1 MNEPKQLSQPLP
13 RTMEP
18 MTSEQARDLVSRYL
32 KSFPT
37 LNLASPEVYLLELA
51 VLFAGYPWWAGAGA
65 IEVAKDTF
73 KFPPTR
79 AELRPLLEDQVRYV
93 RRADEQLGKGD
104 FSVLTVQ
111 PRGKRPTY
119 NELKEKYGD
128 NWGIKNEPM
137 HPKPKPKPLPSWAE
151 VMEYYRA
158 NPKRWAA
165 LFADDPD
172 AAVDAVEREAWQ
184 KKQEQSP

>member
-1 MNEPKQLSQPLP
+1 
-13 RTMEP
+13 
-18 MTSEQARDLVSRYL
+18 
-32 KSFPT
+32 
-37 LNLASPEVYLLELA
+37 LASPEVYLLELA

-93 RRADEQLGKGD
+93 RRADEQLGKGN

-119 NELKEKYGD
+119 AELKEKYGE

-137 HPKPKPKPLPSWAE
+137 VAKKPWVSPTWEEIKAFYE
-151 VMEYYRA
+151 A
-158 NPKRWAA
+158 NPERWQR
-165 LFADDPD
+165 LVRERDPGM
-172 AAVDAVEREAWQ
+172 R
-184 KKQEQSP
+184 